1 MRNFFFDACL
11 TLLLCDGGILK
22 ADEFAPPP
30 AFSSPVLLTLAGH
43 HRSLFPQSARV
54 PRRRDGGDAETRGT
68 PRAAAAAAAAREI
81 SPDDYDLLP
90 PEDEDAAEV
99 VVAKKNRE
107 AEATD
112 LKRRL
117 LAVAASYD
125 RGFGATP
132 AARESADDIIRR
144 LAALNPTK
152 EGASRGINGGAPGS
166 GDDGGVPLRGVWRM
180 IWTSAFD
187 VVSLGA
193 SPFAGE
199 RAVCS
204 VVFLAGG

>member
-1 MRNFFFDACL
+1 LIWILQRYIEVLIFNPSTMMRNFLFTACL
-11 TLLLCDGGILK
+11 ALLSSCDGGIPN
-22 ADEFAPPP
+22 ADAFGPPP
-30 AFSSPVLLTLAGH
+30 AFSSPRLLTSAGH
-43 HRSLFPQSARV
+43 HQSLSKTRRISRV
-54 PRRRDGGDAETRGT
+54 VV
-68 PRAAAAAAAAREI
+68 AAASSEI

-90 PEDEDAAEV
+90 PEEEEDAAVAAGREV
-99 VVAKKNRE
+99 E
-107 AEATD
+107 TTD

-132 AARESADDIIRR
+132 AARAEADDIIRR
-144 LAALNPTK
+144 LAALNPTR
-152 EGASRGINGGAPGS
+152 EGASRGIDGDS
-166 GDDGGVPLRGVWRM
+166 YGDDDVPLRAIWRM

-199 RAVCS
+199 
-204 VVFLAGG
+204 

>member
-1 MRNFFFDACL
+1 MKSYIFDIWILRGTIVTAPRSVLQQYTTMRNFLFTACA
-11 TLLLCDGGILK
+11 TLLSSRDGGIPK
-22 ADEFAPPP
+22 AGAFGPPP
-30 AFSSPVLLTLAGH
+30 AFPSPRLLASAGR
-43 HRSLFPQSARV
+43 RSLL
-54 PRRRDGGDAETRGT
+54 PRS
-68 PRAAAAAAAAREI
+68 AAASEI

-90 PEDEDAAEV
+90 PGGEHDAA
-99 VVAKKNRE
+99 AAAAADRE

-132 AARESADDIIRR
+132 AARAEVDDVVRR
-144 LAALNPTK
+144 LSALNPNR
-152 EGASRGINGGAPGS
+152 EGASRGIDGDARGGNDD
-166 GDDGGVPLRGVWRM
+166 GDDVPLRAIWRM
-180 IWTSAFD
+180 VWTSAFD

-199 RAVCS
+199 
-204 VVFLAGG
+204 

>member
-1 MRNFFFDACL
+1 MMRNFLFTACL
-11 TLLLCDGGILK
+11 ALLSSCDGGIPN
-22 ADEFAPPP
+22 ADAFGPPP
-30 AFSSPVLLTLAGH
+30 AFSSPRLLTSAGH
-43 HRSLFPQSARV
+43 HHRSHSKM
-54 PRRRDGGDAETRGT
+54 RRTS
-68 PRAAAAAAAAREI
+68 RAAAASSEI

-90 PEDEDAAEV
+90 PEEEDAAAAAAAI
-99 VVAKKNRE
+99 VANRV

-132 AARESADDIIRR
+132 AARAVADDIIQR
-144 LAALNPTK
+144 LAALNPTR
-152 EGASRGINGGAPGS
+152 EGASRGIDGDS
-166 GDDGGVPLRGVWRM
+166 YGDDDVPLRAIWRM

-199 RAVCS
+199 
-204 VVFLAGG
+204 

>member
-1 MRNFFFDACL
+1 MMRNFLFTACL
-11 TLLLCDGGILK
+11 GLLSSCDGGIPN
-22 ADEFAPPP
+22 ADAFGPPP
-30 AFSSPVLLTLAGH
+30 AFSSPRLLTSAGH
-43 HRSLFPQSARV
+43 HHRSHSKTRRIPRV
-54 PRRRDGGDAETRGT
+54 
-68 PRAAAAAAAAREI
+68 AAASSEI

-90 PEDEDAAEV
+90 PEEEDAA
-99 VVAKKNRE
+99 VAAGRE
-107 AEATD
+107 AETTD

-132 AARESADDIIRR
+132 AARVEADDIIQR
-144 LAALNPTK
+144 LASLNPTG
-152 EGASRGINGGAPGS
+152 EGASRGIDGDS
-166 GDDGGVPLRGVWRM
+166 YGDDDVPLRAIWRM

-199 RAVCS
+199 
-204 VVFLAGG
+204 